1 MNENKWINMAHFV
14 LRNYINLNTKKKID
28 ITYLWIIAPFLCLI
42 GKKKE
47 EKNTSE
53 AIVRNLGT

>member
-1 MNENKWINMAHFV
+1 M
-14 LRNYINLNTKKKID
+14 KKKID
-28 ITYLWIIAPFLCLI
+28 IIYLWIIAPFLCLI

-53 AIVRNLGT
+53 EIVRNLGT

>member
-1 MNENKWINMAHFV
+1 MKENRWIDMAHFMC
-14 LRNYINLNTKKKID
+14 RNYINLNKKKID
-28 ITYLWIIAPFLCLI
+28 IIYLWIIAPFLCLI
-42 GKKKE
+42 GKRKE

>member
-14 LRNYINLNTKKKID
+14 LRNYINLNTKKK
-28 ITYLWIIAPFLCLI
+28 
-42 GKKKE
+42 E

>member
-1 MNENKWINMAHFV
+1 MKENKWIDMAHSV
-14 LRNYINLNTKKKID
+14 LRNYIILNTKNID

>member
-1 MNENKWINMAHFV
+1 MNENKWINTAHFV
-14 LRNYINLNTKKKID
+14 LRNYINLKKND
-28 ITYLWIIAPFLCLI
+28 IIYLWIIAPFLCLI